1 MISKQRLAEDFAQL
15 AKYSDPGEGVN
26 RIAFGDANWQAR
38 DYIIRRMEE
47 AGLSVRSDAFG
58 NLYGRKE
65 GSDPNAPAVL
75 FGSHID
81 SVPSGGNFDGVVGV
95 LSGIEVLRHLREE
108 NIVTAHPLELVVFM
122 SEESSRFGVATLGS
136 KAACG
141 HLTTDEL
148 HARRDK
154 EGKSLYD
161 ILKAR
166 GLRPDDIASARLT
179 RPIKAFLEV
188 HIEQGRVLEDSQKQI
203 GVVTGIA
210 ASTRLKARLAGQ
222 ADHSGATPMHMR
234 RDGLCAAAE
243 IILAV
248 ERLAAAAKEYPVV
261 GTVGI
266 IHAAPGVMNVI
277 PGRVELGIDIR
288 SISAE
293 TKDAVIEALRGEI
306 AAISKRRGVP
316 VEIEMLPNEKPVL
329 IGEKMRGFLS
339 GVCEASGHSY
349 MHLPSGAGHD
359 AMHIAEIAP
368 TGMLFIPC
376 KGGVSHNPAEYAEL
390 DDIVAVTEI
399 LSSAV
404 QKLAQQTLRLD

>member
-1 MISKQRLAEDFAQL
+1 MISKQRLAEDLAQL
-15 AKYSDPGEGVN
+15 ASCSDPGEGVN

-38 DYIIRRMEE
+38 DYIVRRMEE
-47 AGLSVRSDAFG
+47 AGLAVRSDAFG

-65 GSDPNAPAVL
+65 GSDPDAPAVL

-81 SVPSGGNFDGVVGV
+81 SVPSGGNFDGAVGV
-95 LSGIEVLRHLREE
+95 LAALEAARHIAEEKIAHEHPIEV
-108 NIVTAHPLELVVFM
+108 VVFM
-122 SEESSRFGVATLGS
+122 AEESSRFGVATLGS

-141 HLTTDEL
+141 HLSPDDL
-148 HARRDK
+148 RALKDK
-154 EGKSLYD
+154 EGKSLYE
-161 ILKAR
+161 ILAAR

-179 RPIKAFLEV
+179 RPVKAFLEA
-188 HIEQGRVLEDSQKQI
+188 HIEQGRVLEDCAKQL

-210 ASTRLKARLAGQ
+210 ASTRLKVRLSGQ

-234 RDGLCAAAE
+234 HDGLCAAAE

-277 PGRVELGIDIR
+277 PGRVELGVDIR

-293 TKDAVIEALRGEI
+293 TKDGVIEALRREI
-306 AAISKRRGVP
+306 EAVSERRGVP

-329 IGEKMRGFLS
+329 IDGRMRDFLT
-339 GVCEASGHSY
+339 GICRASGHSY
-349 MHLPSGAGHD
+349 MELPSGAGHD
-359 AMHIAEIAP
+359 AMHIAELAP

-376 KGGVSHNPAEYAEL
+376 KGGVSHNPAERAEL
-390 DDIVAVTEI
+390 DDIVAVTQI
-399 LSSAV
+399 LCEAV
-404 QKLAQQTLRLD
+404 QKLSQKSFQWN